1 MRRRVVRW
9 TDMYYRDIESCFPKR
24 LLEAGRTKNKSF
36 NNILKVIGKNM
47 KINSNWKLGAAVGTA
62 LSMGSGAAFAG
73 PHGFDLHNVFHGAS
87 AAMAGTSIAHVEDP
101 VSAVFGNPATLT
113 TYYGGTNFMFG
124 ATFYMPRARMQ
135 HDGSAGYATGE
146 AAALVNITNGATGKA
161 LAASGGYLIA
171 CAGDEIY
178 ANSSSIIGSIGV
190 IYSSFGFTELIKK
203 IGVERRVHTA
213 GKNKSSLDPFQ
224 EEKSEDIERLK
235 NIQLD
240 LHKDFIK
247 VVEESRG
254 SKLKKDG
261 IELFSGEFWAGSK
274 SQELGLIDG
283 LGNANEI
290 LKEKFGED
298 VVIKKFEKSKGW
310 LSKRLSSSSN
320 QMDQLA
326 NILEERSIWQRYGF

>member
-1 MRRRVVRW
+1 MFSFFKKKKIIAHIKLNGVIGNVGKFKQGIDFAGQEDIIEKAFSLKKAKVVAITVNSPGGSPVQSHLIYKFIRAQA
-9 TDMYYRDIESCFPKR
+9 K
-24 LLEAGRTKNKSF
+24 KNKK
-36 NNILKVIGKNM
+36 KVM
-47 KINSNWKLGAAVGTA
+47 V
-62 LSMGSGAAFAG
+62 FA
-73 PHGFDLHNVFHGAS
+73 
-87 AAMAGTSIAHVEDP
+87 ED
-101 VSAVFGNPATLT
+101 V
-113 TYYGGTNFMFG
+113 
-124 ATFYMPRARMQ
+124 
-135 HDGSAGYATGE
+135 
-146 AAALVNITNGATGKA
+146 
-161 LAASGGYLIA
+161 AASGGYLIA

-254 SKLKKDG
+254 AKLKKDD
-261 IELFSGEFWAGSK
+261 IEIFSGEFWAGSK
-274 SQELGLIDG
+274 AKELGLIDG

-298 VVIKKFEKSKGW
+298 IFIKKFEKSKGW
-310 LSKRLSSSSN
+310 LSKKLSSSNN
-320 QMDQLA
+320 QVDQLA

>member
-1 MRRRVVRW
+1 MFSFFKKKNIIAHIKLNGVIGNAGKFKQGIDFAGQEEIIEKAFSLKRAKVVAITINSPGGSPVQSHLIYKFIRNQA
-9 TDMYYRDIESCFPKR
+9 K
-24 LLEAGRTKNKSF
+24 KNKK
-36 NNILKVIGKNM
+36 KVM
-47 KINSNWKLGAAVGTA
+47 V
-62 LSMGSGAAFAG
+62 FA
-73 PHGFDLHNVFHGAS
+73 
-87 AAMAGTSIAHVEDP
+87 ED
-101 VSAVFGNPATLT
+101 V
-113 TYYGGTNFMFG
+113 
-124 ATFYMPRARMQ
+124 
-135 HDGSAGYATGE
+135 
-146 AAALVNITNGATGKA
+146 
-161 LAASGGYLIA
+161 AASGGYLIA

-254 SKLKKDG
+254 TKLKTDG

-274 SQELGLIDG
+274 AKELGLIDG

-298 VVIKKFEKSKGW
+298 VVIKKFEKPKSWFSK
-310 LSKRLSSSSN
+310 KFSSSIN
-320 QMDQLA
+320 QVDQLA